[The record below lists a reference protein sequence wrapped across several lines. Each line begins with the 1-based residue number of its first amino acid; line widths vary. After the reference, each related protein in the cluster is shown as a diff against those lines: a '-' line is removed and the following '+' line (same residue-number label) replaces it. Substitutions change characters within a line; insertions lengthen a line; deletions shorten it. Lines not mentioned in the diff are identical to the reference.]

1 MTTSRSSV
9 LSINVVLIFE
19 MHDLNGAL
27 FLNATFFSALSY
39 SFATAAKKAIPPFTT
54 IYASL

>member
-1 MTTSRSSV
+1 MTISRSSAF
-9 LSINVVLIFE
+9 SINVVLIFE

-27 FLNATFFSALSY
+27 FLNATFYSALFF
-39 SFATAAKKAIPPFTT
+39 SFAASGKRSIFPFTT

>member
-1 MTTSRSSV
+1 
-9 LSINVVLIFE
+9 

-27 FLNATFFSALSY
+27 FLNAKLFSASSS
-39 SFATAAKKAIPPFTT
+39 SFAAAAKRSITT